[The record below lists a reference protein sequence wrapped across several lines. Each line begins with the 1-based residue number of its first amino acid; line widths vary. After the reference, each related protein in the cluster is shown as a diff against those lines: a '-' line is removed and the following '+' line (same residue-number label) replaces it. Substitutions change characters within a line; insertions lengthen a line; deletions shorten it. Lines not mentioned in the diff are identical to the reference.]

1 MKIQVDIL
9 NKTIK
14 VEGNINFYE
23 LSKHIKQFLPDGQWK
38 EYELETNTVINWNT
52 GHVYPTYPIY
62 PSYPTYEPY
71 YPTITCEGIDFS
83 ASNTLTN
90 VINTTSGTIVNF
102 EVT

>member
-23 LSKHIKQFLPDGQWK
+23 LSKHIKRFLPNGQWK

-71 YPTITCEGIDFS
+71 YPTITCCD
-83 ASNTLTN
+83 T
-90 VINTTSGTIVNF
+90 INLSRAADTTSAIVNF